1 VGRVYPWVGSGWVGS
16 GWVGSAW
23 VGQVTKFS
31 VLRGSDWV
39 VPVSKISNKCG
50 IYTQETDYST
60 TIICND
66 KKL

>member
-1 VGRVYPWVGSGWVGS
+1 MNRVHPWVGLGWVT
-16 GWVGSAW
+16 W
-23 VGQVTKFS
+23 VTKFS
-31 VLRGSDWV
+31 ILDGPDWV
-39 VPVSKISNKCG
+39 ALGPMSKISNNYT